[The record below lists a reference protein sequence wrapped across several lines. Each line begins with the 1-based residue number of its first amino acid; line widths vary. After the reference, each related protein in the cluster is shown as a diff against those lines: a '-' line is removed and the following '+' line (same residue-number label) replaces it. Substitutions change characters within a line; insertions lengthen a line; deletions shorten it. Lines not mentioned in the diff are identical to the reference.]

1 MPEMWT
7 FRNKGMKFYDPEL
20 SKKITETAQEI
31 LVRLIERFD
40 RHLTGACKNEI
51 TISRYSSRKL

>member
-1 MPEMWT
+1 
-7 FRNKGMKFYDPEL
+7 MKFYDPEL